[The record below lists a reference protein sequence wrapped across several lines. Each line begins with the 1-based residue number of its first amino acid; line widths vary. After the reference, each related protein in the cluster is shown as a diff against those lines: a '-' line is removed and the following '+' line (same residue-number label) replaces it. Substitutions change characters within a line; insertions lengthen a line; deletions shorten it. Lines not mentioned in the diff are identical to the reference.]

1 MRNCGLNKRWHFTP
15 FVSVLFG
22 EYKTYFQELESEAGT
37 PISDNDYPP
46 YETKSGWVSNR
57 SPKSPEDLTDLTDEE
72 LLIYINKWEKEDE
85 LHRDDEFVEINIE
98 ALADAFQTVFKESI
112 IPDTNRLKFWIE
124 NREKIKRPIYVRAMI
139 NTMQANVEAKN
150 FDQLSEWLRFS
161 EWVLTHPD
169 CDRAGEHKGSEES
182 RENPDWSS
190 TRRAVCDFI
199 GTCIEKGVDIPFTV
213 QGQLTILIE
222 MLCTQ
227 FDSRLDRNL
236 NSIDPRIDALT
247 EGINSTRGRALEDL
261 VKFGFWL
268 RRHDSKSSVPE
279 VTTILEKRFVSETE
293 QPLTLPEYAIL
304 GRNYPWIVNL
314 NKTWAIRHKTDFFPQ
329 GESPAWLAAFE
340 SLVKYSEPSTTTFKI
355 LQEDFDFAL
364 QHLADFK
371 KQDISGKEPIDILG
385 EHLFTYYLWK
395 VYPLEGDA
403 SLLERYYNQTNND
416 QERWTNLFNHIG
428 IDLWNNK
435 EQLDQTLE
443 DRISK
448 FFEWRLKQKEPM
460 ELRHF
465 TSWLQAE
472 CLDAEWRL
480 QAYSKVLD
488 ICEVEDWGIH
498 VKTLC
503 EMLPNHTEMVVECFF
518 KLTEG
523 TKKDNIYIQKEE
535 ANAILKVGRESKDQ
549 SVRSKT
555 ELIRENLL
563 NSGRFILP
571 DLED

>member
-1 MRNCGLNKRWHFTP
+1 M
-15 FVSVLFG
+15 
-22 EYKTYFQELESEAGT
+22 
-37 PISDNDYPP
+37 
-46 YETKSGWVSNR
+46 
-57 SPKSPEDLTDLTDEE
+57 
-72 LLIYINKWEKEDE
+72 
-85 LHRDDEFVEINIE
+85 
-98 ALADAFQTVFKESI
+98 
-112 IPDTNRLKFWIE
+112 
-124 NREKIKRPIYVRAMI
+124 
-139 NTMQANVEAKN
+139 
-150 FDQLSEWLRFS
+150 
-161 EWVLTHPD
+161 
-169 CDRAGEHKGSEES
+169 
-182 RENPDWSS
+182 
-190 TRRAVCDFI
+190 
-199 GTCIEKGVDIPFTV
+199 
-213 QGQLTILIE
+213 
-222 MLCTQ
+222 
-227 FDSRLDRNL
+227 
-236 NSIDPRIDALT
+236 
-247 EGINSTRGRALEDL
+247 
-261 VKFGFWL
+261 
-268 RRHDSKSSVPE
+268 
-279 VTTILEKRFVSETE
+279 
-293 QPLTLPEYAIL
+293 
-304 GRNYPWIVNL
+304 
-314 NKTWAIRHKTDFFPQ
+314 
-329 GESPAWLAAFE
+329 
-340 SLVKYSEPSTTTFKI
+340 
-355 LQEDFDFAL
+355 
-364 QHLADFK
+364 QHLTDFK

-395 VYPLEGDA
+395 VYPLKGNA

-523 TKKDNIYIQKEE
+523 TKKGNIYIQKEE
-535 ANAILKVGRESKDQ
+535 ANAILKAGRESTDE

-563 NSGRFILP
+563 NSGRFVLP